1 MKPKYSAQAGTFESS
16 DLIILIEPLEEN
28 SGRKIE
34 LESAVMLQY
43 GDNLKSIV
51 NEILDQYEMTDIHLI
66 IKDKGALEP
75 VVRARLETAIERSLN
90 PQKF

>member
-1 MKPKYSAQAGTFESS
+1 MKPKYAAQAGTFESS
-16 DLIILIEPLEEN
+16 DLIILIEPLEDN

-43 GDNLKSIV
+43 GDSLKKIV
-51 NEILDQYEMTDIHLI
+51 NEMLDLYEMTDIHLI

-75 VVRARLETAIERSLN
+75 VVRARLETAIERSVN
-90 PQKF
+90 PQIF